1 MTSKQYEQWRMFFK
15 PDTQPFERF
24 WSDPSHMSLEDVV
37 KGKGEDSESQET
49 TSGYTWRN

>member
-1 MTSKQYEQWRMFFK
+1 MFYK
-15 PDTQPFERF
+15 PDIQPFERF

-49 TSGYTWRN
+49 TSGYYTWR